1 MTGAKCEMTGAIR
14 DVVLLIADTVAFEG
28 RLETAEFRDGVIAAD
43 GNGFYDKVYR
53 LGGARAL

>member
-1 MTGAKCEMTGAIR
+1 MTGAIR